1 MIYLISQQFLLCFLC
16 LAVGV
21 VIGWILWGLAARQH
35 ALNKKEL
42 IQQNKTVLTLQE
54 QAQKDRRRLQ
64 DLEAEADAARKLA
77 AKKESSVSQL
87 IADKGSLLAD
97 VKSLQKE
104 LAAFKQRME

>member
-1 MIYLISQQFLLCFLC
+1 MIYLISQQFLLCLIC
-16 LAVGV
+16 LLIGVG
-21 VIGWILWGLAARQH
+21 IGWILWGLAARQH
-35 ALNKKEL
+35 AGSKKEL
-42 IQQNKTVLTLQE
+42 AQQNKALLSLQE

-64 DLEAEADAARKLA
+64 DLEAEADSARKLA

-104 LAAFKQRME
+104 LTALRESQK

>member
-1 MIYLISQQFLLCFLC
+1 M
-16 LAVGV
+16 
-21 VIGWILWGLAARQH
+21 GWILWGLAARQH
-35 ALNKKEL
+35 VADRKEL
-42 IQQNKTVLTLQE
+42 AQQNKIVLTLQE

-97 VKSLQKE
+97 VKSLQRE
-104 LAAFKQRME
+104 LAALKQSDS